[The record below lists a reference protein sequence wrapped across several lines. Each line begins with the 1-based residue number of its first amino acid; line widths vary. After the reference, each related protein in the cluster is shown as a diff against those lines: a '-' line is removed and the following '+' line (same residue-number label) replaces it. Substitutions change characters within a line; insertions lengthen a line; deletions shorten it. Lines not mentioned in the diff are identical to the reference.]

1 MTRAP
6 TVAPRGG
13 RRRLAAVVAIVAV
26 LAPVAS
32 AAEDPAPATP
42 VVQPAGSLPLLDADP
57 VPSARRRPAAS
68 TTLPDWRVLG
78 AIGVA
83 FVVLLAARGRL
94 ARQAAPLPPDVF
106 EVLGTA
112 PLGGQFT
119 VRVVRFGPKTLLVG
133 VSASGMTTL
142 AELADPQVTARIAA
156 ACGGQ
161 RLPARPGTPRAA
173 VVPATAPGSAAA
185 AGEAA

>member
-1 MTRAP
+1 MNGAP

-13 RRRLAAVVAIVAV
+13 RRRLAAAVAIG
-26 LAPVAS
+26 
-32 AAEDPAPATP
+32 AALLPAARAADDPAPAP
-42 VVQPAGSLPLLDADP
+42 AVVQPAGPLPLLDAEP
-57 VPSARRRPAAS
+57 APAARRRPAAS

-78 AIGVA
+78 AIGAA

-94 ARQAAPLPPDVF
+94 TRRAVPLPPDVF
-106 EVLGTA
+106 EVLGAAT
-112 PLGGQFT
+112 LGGQHA
-119 VRVVRFGPKTLLVG
+119 VRIVRFGPKTLLVG

-142 AELADPQVTARIAA
+142 AELADPQATARIAA

-161 RLPARPGTPRAA
+161 RLPARPTATRVAA
-173 VVPATAPGSAAA
+173 VPTATPGSSIS